1 MKGGDV
7 CMNAATF
14 SALAEPNRMNII
26 ELLRD
31 LGALTVGEVSQKL
44 GLRMPQSSKHLHVLA
59 KVGLVNVKADA
70 NRRIYS
76 IRQES
81 FVEMDKWLESFI
93 RDKEEQFDRFE
104 DLLMKKQAIEKSDDE
119 QI

>member
-1 MKGGDV
+1 
-7 CMNAATF
+7 MNAATF
-14 SALAEPNRMNII
+14 SALAEPNRVNIL

-31 LGALTVGEVSQKL
+31 FGELTVGEIAQRL

-59 KVGLVNVKADA
+59 NAGLVNVKADA

-81 FVEMDKWLESFI
+81 FEEMDQWFESFI
-93 RDKEEQFDRFE
+93 REKEEQFNRFE
-104 DLLMKKQAIEKSDDE
+104 ELLIKKQATEKRNE
-119 QI
+119 

>member
-1 MKGGDV
+1 MDT
-7 CMNAATF
+7 AAF
-14 SALAEPNRMNII
+14 SALAEPNRVNIL

-31 LGALTVGEVSQKL
+31 LGELTVGEIAQNL
-44 GLRMPQSSKHLHVLA
+44 DLRMPQSSKHLHVLA
-59 KVGLVNVKADA
+59 KAGLVNVKADA

-81 FVEMDKWLESFI
+81 FEEMDQWLESFI

-104 DLLMKKQAIEKSDDE
+104 ELLMKKQSIEKSNK
-119 QI
+119 QK

>member
-1 MKGGDV
+1 
-7 CMNAATF
+7 MNTATF

-59 KVGLVNVKADA
+59 KAGLVRVKADA

-76 IRQES
+76 IHQES

-119 QI
+119 QM